1 MSICKICMDSTVS
14 ISELQDQAPQVIK
27 RAEKNGSVAVCRH
40 GRTVAFVVS
49 RERME
54 AILETLETV
63 ADKNMMKSIRDFES
77 GKIKPKPFN
86 PDEI

>member
-1 MSICKICMDSTVS
+1 MDSTVT
-14 ISELQDQAPQVIK
+14 ITELQDQAPQVVK
-27 RAEKNGSVAVCRH
+27 RAERNGSVAVCRH

-54 AILETLETV
+54 AILESMEILS
-63 ADKNMMKSIRDFES
+63 DKHVMKSIRDYES
-77 GKIKPKPFN
+77 GKIKPRPFD

>member
-1 MSICKICMDSTVS
+1 MV
-14 ISELQDQAPQVIK
+14 K
-27 RAEKNGSVAVCRH
+27 RAEKNGSVAVSRH

-54 AILETLETV
+54 AILETLEIL
-63 ADKNMMKSIRDFES
+63 ADKQLIKAIRDFEG
-77 GKIKPKPFN
+77 GKIKPKAFR

>member
-1 MSICKICMDSTVS
+1 MSSTVT
-14 ISELQDQAPQVIK
+14 IAELQDQAPQVVK
-27 RAEKNGSVAVCRH
+27 RAEKNGSVGVSRR

-54 AILETLETV
+54 AILETLEIA
-63 ADKNMMKSIRDFES
+63 ADKTMMNSIRDFDT
-77 GKIKPKPFN
+77 GKVKPKPFD

>member
-1 MSICKICMDSTVS
+1 MDSTVS
-14 ISELQDQAPQVIK
+14 ISELQDQAPQVVK
-27 RAEKNGSVAVCRH
+27 RAERDGSVAVCRH

-54 AILETLETV
+54 AILETLEIM
-63 ADKNMMKSIRDFES
+63 ADKAMMKSIGDYES
-77 GKIKPKPFN
+77 GAAKPKPFD

>member
-1 MSICKICMDSTVS
+1 MTSTVT
-14 ISELQDQAPQVIK
+14 ISELQDQAPQVVK
-27 RAEKNGSVAVCRH
+27 RAEQNGSVAVCRH

-54 AILETLETV
+54 AILETLEIV
-63 ADKNMMKSIRDFES
+63 ADKNVMKSIRDYQS
-77 GKIKPKPFN
+77 GKVKPRTFK

>member
-1 MSICKICMDSTVS
+1 MDSTVT
-14 ISELQDQAPQVIK
+14 ITELQDQAPQVVK

-49 RERME
+49 KERME
-54 AILETLETV
+54 AILETLEV
-63 ADKNMMKSIRDFES
+63 LADKNVMKSIRDYES
-77 GKIKPKPFN
+77 GKVRPKPFR

>member
-1 MSICKICMDSTVS
+1 MSSTVS
-14 ISELQDQAPQVIK
+14 ISELQDQAPQVVK
-27 RAEKNGSVAVCRH
+27 QAERNGSVAVCRH

-54 AILETLETV
+54 AILETLEIMSDPS
-63 ADKNMMKSIRDFES
+63 AMRSIRDYES
-77 GKIKPKPFN
+77 GKAKPRSFN

>member
-1 MSICKICMDSTVS
+1 MNSTVT
-14 ISELQDQAPQVIK
+14 ISELQDQAPRVIK
-27 RAEKNGSVAVCRH
+27 RAEKNGSVAVSRH

-54 AILETLETV
+54 AILETLEIM
-63 ADKNMMKSIRDFES
+63 ADKQMMKAIRNYES
-77 GKIKPKPFN
+77 GKVKLKAFD

>member
-1 MSICKICMDSTVS
+1 MNSTVS
-14 ISELQDQAPQVIK
+14 ISELQDQAPKIIK
-27 RAEKNGSVAVCRH
+27 RAERNGSVAVCRH

-54 AILETLETV
+54 AILETLEIM
-63 ADKNMMKSIRDFES
+63 ADQSVMQSVRDYES

>member
-1 MSICKICMDSTVS
+1 MTSTVS
-14 ISELQDQAPQVIK
+14 ISELQDQAPQVVK
-27 RAEKNGSVAVCRH
+27 QAERNGSVAVCRH

-54 AILETLETV
+54 AILETLEIM
-63 ADKNMMKSIRDFES
+63 ADKDAMKAIRDFES
-77 GKIKPKPFN
+77 GRVKLKRFD

>member
-1 MSICKICMDSTVS
+1 MDSTVS
-14 ISELQDQAPQVIK
+14 ITELQDQAPQVIK

-54 AILETLETV
+54 AILETLEVV
-63 ADKNMMKSIRDFES
+63 ADKKMMKSIRDYES

>member
-1 MSICKICMDSTVS
+1 MSSTVS
-14 ISELQDQAPQVIK
+14 FSELQDQAPQGGK
-27 RAEKNGSVAVCRH
+27 RAEQNGSVAACRH

-54 AILETLETV
+54 AILETLEIM
-63 ADKNMMKSIRDFES
+63 ADESAMRSIRDYES
-77 GKIKPKPFN
+77 GRIKPKPFK

>member
-1 MSICKICMDSTVS
+1 MDSTVT
-14 ISELQDQAPQVIK
+14 ISELQDQAPQVVK
-27 RAEKNGSVAVCRH
+27 RAERNGSVAVSRH

-54 AILETLETV
+54 AILETLEIV
-63 ADKNMMKSIRDFES
+63 ADKKVMKSIRDYEL
-77 GKIKPKPFN
+77 GKIKPKPFH

>member
-1 MSICKICMDSTVS
+1 MDSTVT
-14 ISELQDQAPQVIK
+14 ISELQDEAPRVVK
-27 RAEKNGSVAVCRH
+27 RAEKNGSIAVSRH

-54 AILETLETV
+54 AILETLEIM
-63 ADKNMMKSIRDFES
+63 ADKSMMTSIRDYQT
-77 GKIKPKPFN
+77 GKTKPRPFD

>member
-1 MSICKICMDSTVS
+1 MDSTVT
-14 ISELQDQAPQVIK
+14 ITELQDQATQVVK
-27 RAEKNGSVAVCRH
+27 RAERNGSVAVCRH

-54 AILETLETV
+54 AILESMEILS
-63 ADKNMMKSIRDFES
+63 DKAIMKSIRDYES
-77 GKIKPKPFN
+77 GKTKPKSFD

>member
-1 MSICKICMDSTVS
+1 MNSTVS
-14 ISELQDQAPQVIK
+14 ITELQDQAPRVVK

-40 GRTVAFVVS
+40 GHTVAFVVS

-54 AILETLETV
+54 AILETVETL
-63 ADKNMMKSIRDFES
+63 ADAKLMKSIRDYES
-77 GKIKPKPFN
+77 GTVRPRPFN